1 DGLNQ
6 YLRAFALQELEHVEV
21 AVAFGDLRPELA
33 DDLHYRLHL
42 QAVDFDG
49 VQLFADRSHGVFI
62 GIAVKLL
69 AQLEQRIHGHFPLL
83 AFVFAALLRHP
94 RRQVLVVLEWLAL
107 AQHGAERVHRTLPD
121 LVRLALFHFIGTD
134 AIDHLVHDVAE
145 IERVEHAAAEI
156 DGELQAGFAG
166 GRLYAIVLL
175 EQQHAKVPKPRVLQ
189 SQAILRLIHAEAAR
203 PARPGSEEDV
213 IVTDLLLRHALRLEE
228 LQVLDEVADGEV
240 RRVALPVVAVFL
252 AQLEGIDVRHR
263 QHVAVIAAA
272 LEDSLD
278 HALVLPR
285 QAAEQDRH
293 LGAFFGAE
301 RALRRTLEVAHRAA
315 IQAHHAGQPRAL
327 LRQLALNFFLAL
339 RTRQFINREVDAR
352 DRHSVY
358 PLPRVDSNVGMSMGL
373 RGALEKCDAGKVTV
387 LRWQRRPMEIEVLT
401 AFVDRCNENSVLRGG
416 SVNRLP
422 MDSPH
427 ALVGY

>member
-1 DGLNQ
+1 MMSPRLSALNMPQ
-6 YLRAFALQELEHVEV
+6 PKSTVNFRPASPEAAFTPS
-21 AVAFGDLRPELA
+21 FCWNSSTRK
-33 DDLHYRLHL
+33 
-42 QAVDFDG
+42 
-49 VQLFADRSHGVFI
+49 S
-62 GIAVKLL
+62 
-69 AQLEQRIHGHFPLL
+69 
-83 AFVFAALLRHP
+83 
-94 RRQVLVVLEWLAL
+94 
-107 AQHGAERVHRTLPD
+107 
-121 LVRLALFHFIGTD
+121 
-134 AIDHLVHDVAE
+134 
-145 IERVEHAAAEI
+145 
-156 DGELQAGFAG
+156 
-166 GRLYAIVLL
+166 
-175 EQQHAKVPKPRVLQ
+175 KPRVLQ
-189 SQAILRLIHAEAAR
+189 RQAILRLIHTEAAR

-213 IVTDLLLRHALRLEE
+213 IVADLLLRHALRLEE
-228 LQVLDEVADGEV
+228 LQVLDEIADGEV

-358 PLPRVDSNVGMSMGL
+358 PLPRVDSNVGMSMDL
-373 RGALEKCDAGKVTV
+373 RGHSKSATQAK
-387 LRWQRRPMEIEVLT
+387 
-401 AFVDRCNENSVLRGG
+401 
-416 SVNRLP
+416 
-422 MDSPH
+422 
-427 ALVGY
+427 